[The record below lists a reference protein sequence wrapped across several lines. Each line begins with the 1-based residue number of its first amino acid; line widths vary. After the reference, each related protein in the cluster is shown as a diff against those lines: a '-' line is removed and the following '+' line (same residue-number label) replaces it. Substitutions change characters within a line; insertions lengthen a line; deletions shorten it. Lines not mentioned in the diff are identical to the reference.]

1 MFESFLTVPEISFSP
16 IEYVLI
22 YGLLILTVSSIL
34 TEKIIG
40 WFNIKSWTAKI
51 SSFLLM
57 ASVLG
62 HLIFVEN
69 NSLAQSLIIIAIVA
83 ISLFTTILHKTLFP
97 ARQVTA

>member
-1 MFESFLTVPEISFSP
+1 MFESLLTVPEISFNP
-16 IEYVLI
+16 LEYVLI

-40 WFNIKSWTAKI
+40 WFQIKSWTAKI

-69 NSLAQSLIIIAIVA
+69 NSLAQSLVIISIVA
-83 ISLFTTILHKTLFP
+83 VSFFMTVMHKALFP
-97 ARQVTA
+97 ARQVSA